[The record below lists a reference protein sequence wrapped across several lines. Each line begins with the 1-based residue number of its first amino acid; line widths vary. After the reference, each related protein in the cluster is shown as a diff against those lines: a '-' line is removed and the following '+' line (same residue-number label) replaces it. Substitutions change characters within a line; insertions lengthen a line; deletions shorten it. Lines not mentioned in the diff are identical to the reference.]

1 MKYKIKKSTISEIIN
16 EERAEYNKM
25 SPVERLDLVEKLR
38 LESGKF
44 LYEYPA
50 RLRRIIKVTRKKQR

>member
-1 MKYKIKKSTISEIIN
+1 MKYKIKKNTISEIIN

>member
-1 MKYKIKKSTISEIIN
+1 MKYKIECKSRVSEIN
-16 EERAEYNKM
+16 EDRASYRNMTPQERI
-25 SPVERLDLVEKLR
+25 DLVEQLR
-38 LESGKF
+38 IESGKF